1 MQIDS
6 IRLDENFLAHQK
18 KIYSEFNEKTRMEV
32 KMVAKMF
39 DYDLK
44 SHIEQLEAH

>member
-1 MQIDS
+1 MQIES
-6 IRLDENFLAHQK
+6 IRKDENFITHQQ
-18 KIYSEFNEKTRMEV
+18 KIYSEFNERTRLEV

-44 SHIEQLEAH
+44 SHIE